1 MEKKLKLLRFW
12 LLGIFVILAAA
23 LFILYWFVVTAASA
37 AAGAAF
43 SIGKVFLAVWPYWL
57 GMAVL
62 FVVVY
67 FVYRAIVKG
76 KK

>member
-23 LFILYWFVVTAASA
+23 LFILYWFIVTAASA
-37 AAGAAF
+37 AAGVAA
-43 SIGKVFLAVWPYWL
+43 SIGRVFLVVWPYWL

>member
-23 LFILYWFVVTAASA
+23 LFVLYWFIVTAASA
-37 AAGAAF
+37 VKGVAA
-43 SIGKVFLAVWPYWL
+43 SIGSVFLTVWPYWL

-62 FVVVY
+62 FVVVF

>member
-23 LFILYWFVVTAASA
+23 LFILFWFIVTAASA
-37 AAGAAF
+37 VAHVGTAVGL
-43 SIGKVFLAVWPYWL
+43 VFLTVWPYWL

>member
-12 LLGIFVILAAA
+12 LIGIFVILAAA
-23 LFILYWFVVTAASA
+23 IFILYWFIVTAASA
-37 AAGAAF
+37 VKGVT
-43 SIGKVFLAVWPYWL
+43 STIGPVFLAVWPFWL

-67 FVYRAIVKG
+67 FVYRAIVT
-76 KK
+76 KKK

>member
-23 LFILYWFVVTAASA
+23 LFILFWFIVTAASA
-37 AAGAAF
+37 VAKVGV
-43 SIGKVFLAVWPYWL
+43 SIGQVFLVVWPYWL

-67 FVYRAIVKG
+67 FIYRALVTR

>member
-23 LFILYWFVVTAASA
+23 IFILYWFLVTAASA
-37 AAGAAF
+37 VAGAAF
-43 SIGKVFLAVWPYWL
+43 SIGKVFLAVWPFWL
-57 GMAVL
+57 GMVVL

-67 FVYRAIVKG
+67 FVYRAVVS
-76 KK
+76 KKK

>member
-12 LLGIFVILAAA
+12 LLGIFVILGAA
-23 LFILYWFVVTAASA
+23 LFILYWFIVTAASA
-37 AAGAAF
+37 AKGAAF
-43 SIGKVFLAVWPYWL
+43 ALGKVFMVIWPYWL

-62 FVVVY
+62 FIVVY